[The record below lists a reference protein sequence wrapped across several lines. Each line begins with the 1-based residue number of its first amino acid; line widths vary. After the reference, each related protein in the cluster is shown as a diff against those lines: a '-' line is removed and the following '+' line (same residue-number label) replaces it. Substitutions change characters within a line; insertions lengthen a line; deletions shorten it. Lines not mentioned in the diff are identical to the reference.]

1 MGRARTT
8 GATGA
13 VDPETLWLPPTG
25 TRLGRRPTHSRAE
38 ITAAAVTIA
47 DTEGLTALTMRRLA
61 TEVAAGAM
69 SLYTYVPDKETLLE
83 LMIDQVAGEHDLP
96 PPGDDWRDDL
106 RRLAHVQRDIM
117 RRHPWLP
124 SALAS
129 RQTLGPNTL
138 ASLEYALTAL
148 QPTNLDGQQKMEA
161 FALLTGFVASY
172 VSNEVAQELNSRR
185 TGRDPQEALAAQG
198 RYLHTVVRSGAYP
211 RLAEVLGTISGGTVS
226 SFDRLLDQLLN
237 GLVPVG

>member
-1 MGRARTT
+1 
-8 GATGA
+8 
-13 VDPETLWLPPTG
+13 
-25 TRLGRRPTHSRAE
+25 
-38 ITAAAVTIA
+38 
-47 DTEGLTALTMRRLA
+47 
-61 TEVAAGAM
+61 
-69 SLYTYVPDKETLLE
+69 
-83 LMIDQVAGEHDLP
+83 
-96 PPGDDWRDDL
+96 
-106 RRLAHVQRDIM
+106 M

-185 TGRDPQEALAAQG
+185 TGRDPQETLAAQG
-198 RYLHTVVRSGAYP
+198 RYLHAVVRGGAYP
-211 RLAEVLGTISGGTVS
+211 RLAEVLGTLSGGTVS